1 MPEPVVPLSSAR
13 RATSG
18 LPEPVAPLSPAQR
31 ADSGLPEPVAP
42 LSPAQRADSGLPEPV
57 APLSPAQ
64 RADSGLPEP
73 VAPLSP
79 AQRVALAAAA
89 ATPLHAYRRG
99 YAAGRSGPFFRHA
112 TIAALTAR
120 GLLML
125 SPAGAVCRVTSA
137 GFARLRDI
145 RTRARRSAWAWP
157 AGEEAAA
164 GEAFDDRGA
173 GRQRKGGRGADGAA
187 P

>member
-1 MPEPVVPLSSAR
+1 MPEPVAPLSPAR
-13 RATSG
+13 RAISG

-31 ADSGLPEPVAP
+31 A
-42 LSPAQRADSGLPEPV
+42 
-57 APLSPAQ
+57 
-64 RADSGLPEP
+64 
-73 VAPLSP
+73 
-79 AQRVALAAAA
+79 ALAAAA

-99 YAAGRSGPFFRHA
+99 YAAGRTGPFFRHA

-125 SPAGAVCRVTSA
+125 SPAGAVCRVTAA

-145 RTRARRSAWAWP
+145 RTRAHRFACVWP
-157 AGEEAAA
+157 EGDEAAA
-164 GEAFDDRGA
+164 GNAVDA
-173 GRQRKGGRGADGAA
+173 AATGRQGKGGLAADGAA